1 MDMDEEKFS
10 LERFLELMGGAPRG
24 DLDRSTSPNSDRFR
38 EAKSRA
44 ILHAREGKSSARTV
58 ATNGLRSDLPSR
70 GFHVEQSTWTDV
82 REPETIEGRA
92 EVAEKDETNTEKP
105 RDGRRD
111 VLRTRALKAD
121 ELPQEVEAKPKR
133 AGLLG
138 RVVGTVRR
146 AFGWETGAVAER
158 GENAERAGDAVF
170 ENAEQV
176 GARVEREWHEDEVPR
191 ARERVWREE
200 EVESTGRARN
210 RRWTEDGLSDEREGR
225 AKRVWGKTRDFAE
238 SNGVLTESRGK
249 IAEFRKSDAGFGI
262 DLRAI
267 SRAIERDSRRY

>member
-38 EAKSRA
+38 EAKSRV
-44 ILHAREGKSSARTV
+44 EGK
-58 ATNGLRSDLPSR
+58 L
-70 GFHVEQSTWTDV
+70 FHVEQSVRTDV
-82 REPETIEGRA
+82 RERRTVEKPEDDGRA

-146 AFGWETGAVAER
+146 VFKWKADEAVAGRSESVQ
-158 GENAERAGDAVF
+158 RAGKSVVEDT
-170 ENAEQV
+170 EQV

-249 IAEFRKSDAGFGI
+249 IAEFRKSDVSAGV

>member
-1 MDMDEEKFS
+1 MDEEKFS
-10 LERFLELMGGAPRG
+10 LERFLDLMGGATRG

-58 ATNGLRSDLPSR
+58 ATNGLRSGLPSR

-92 EVAEKDETNTEKP
+92 EVAEKGETNTEKP

-111 VLRTRALKAD
+111 VLRARALKAD
-121 ELPQEVEAKPKR
+121 ELPQEVDAKPKR

-138 RVVGTVRR
+138 RVVETVRR
-146 AFGWETGAVAER
+146 VFKWEVDEAVVER
-158 GENAERAGDAVF
+158 SESVQRAGKSVVEDT
-170 ENAEQV
+170 EQV
-176 GARVEREWHEDEVPR
+176 GAREKREWHEDEVPR
-191 ARERVWREE
+191 ARGRVWQEE
-200 EVESTGRARN
+200 EVESTKRARH
-210 RRWTEDGLSDEREGR
+210 WAEDVAEARERHDI
-225 AKRVWGKTRDFAE
+225 RDSRSAADLREIAE
-238 SNGVLTESRGK
+238 SDSNFAESRGK
-249 IAEFRKSDAGFGI
+249 IAEFRKSDVSAGV

>member
-10 LERFLELMGGAPRG
+10 LERFLELMGERDGE
-24 DLDRSTSPNSDRFR
+24 DRSKDRNSDRFR
-38 EAKSRA
+38 EWRSSANFKFA
-44 ILHAREGKSSARTV
+44 GAEGKM
-58 ATNGLRSDLPSR
+58 
-70 GFHVEQSTWTDV
+70 FHVEQSTWTDV

-92 EVAEKDETNTEKP
+92 EVAEKGETNTEKP

-138 RVVGTVRR
+138 RVVETVRR
-146 AFGWETGAVAER
+146 VLKWEVDEAVAER
-158 GENAERAGDAVF
+158 SESVQRAGKSVF

-191 ARERVWREE
+191 ARGRVWQEE

-238 SNGVLTESRGK
+238 SNGVLTESRRK
-249 IAEFRKSDAGFGI
+249 IAEFRKSDVSAGV

-267 SRAIERDSRRY
+267 SRAIERDARRY

>member
-1 MDMDEEKFS
+1 M
-10 LERFLELMGGAPRG
+10 
-24 DLDRSTSPNSDRFR
+24 
-38 EAKSRA
+38 
-44 ILHAREGKSSARTV
+44 
-58 ATNGLRSDLPSR
+58 PSR

-111 VLRTRALKAD
+111 VLRARALKAD
-121 ELPQEVEAKPKR
+121 ELSQEVEAKPKR
-133 AGLLG
+133 AGLIG
-138 RVVGTVRR
+138 RAVETVRR
-146 AFGWETGAVAER
+146 VFKWEADEAVAER
-158 GENAERAGDAVF
+158 SESVQRAGKSVVEDT
-170 ENAEQV
+170 EQV

-249 IAEFRKSDAGFGI
+249 IAEFRKSDVSAGV

-267 SRAIERDSRRY
+267 SRAIERDARRY

>member
-1 MDMDEEKFS
+1 MDEEKFS
-10 LERFLELMGGAPRG
+10 LERFLELMGGATRG

-58 ATNGLRSDLPSR
+58 ATNGLRSGLPSR

-92 EVAEKDETNTEKP
+92 EVAEKGETNTEKP

-138 RVVGTVRR
+138 RVVETVRR
-146 AFGWETGAVAER
+146 VFKWEVDEAVAER
-158 GENAERAGDAVF
+158 SESVQRAGKSVV
-170 ENAEQV
+170 EYAEQV
-176 GARVEREWHEDEVPR
+176 VGRAEREWNEADSLDRSSARTVETVGLRSNEPSRGQR
-191 ARERVWREE
+191 AAADLREIAEND
-200 EVESTGRARN
+200 SN
-210 RRWTEDGLSDEREGR
+210 
-225 AKRVWGKTRDFAE
+225 FA
-238 SNGVLTESRGK
+238 ESRGK
-249 IAEFRKSDAGFGI
+249 IAEFRKSDVSAGV

-267 SRAIERDSRRY
+267 SRAIERDARRY

>member
-1 MDMDEEKFS
+1 M
-10 LERFLELMGGAPRG
+10 
-24 DLDRSTSPNSDRFR
+24 
-38 EAKSRA
+38 
-44 ILHAREGKSSARTV
+44 
-58 ATNGLRSDLPSR
+58 PSR
-70 GFHVEQSTWTDV
+70 GFHVEQSVETDV
-82 REPETIEGRA
+82 RERKT
-92 EVAEKDETNTEKP
+92 
-105 RDGRRD
+105 
-111 VLRTRALKAD
+111 
-121 ELPQEVEAKPKR
+121 
-133 AGLLG
+133 
-138 RVVGTVRR
+138 
-146 AFGWETGAVAER
+146 
-158 GENAERAGDAVF
+158 AGD
-170 ENAEQV
+170 AEQV

-262 DLRAI
+262 DLRAV